1 MSSYVTLSGYFKKNV
16 YLGLLALI
24 KYPLPAIRLVLL
36 VLTAPRKYLRESCV
50 LLKLWFRTIISVLV
64 VLFAVLASVASYA
77 EKTVDIYSANVLVI
91 NQTAEI
97 RRKAAA
103 TALSTVLVRLSGS
116 REVLQAPAVRD
127 ALRNAS
133 VYLYEFSYQ
142 TTDKTLTIA
151 GASQPA
157 SRLVMRFS
165 QTLLENLLRDAQLPL
180 WSSNRPD
187 ILVWTVINNNGQR
200 YVSAKSS
207 MGRALKSA
215 AINRGLPIA
224 NPVLDLEDR
233 SALSVSRLWAMD
245 EGSIR
250 VASRRYDTDAVL
262 AGRFSKDRNKWIGRF
277 ILLHQGKTTY
287 YTASGESQS
296 AAARSII
303 DKITDFMADIYA
315 VVPGASG
322 SSRSVLLQI
331 NNASDFSRY
340 AEILTY
346 LEKLPLVKSLN
357 VARVDNEKLSIRVD
371 LNTDIDRFL
380 TTLKLDRKLKRVNQ
394 FSTATSVPLSEISVS
409 LGQDGTTTS
418 QVDSVVEK
426 PHEFLWQ

>member
-1 MSSYVTLSGYFKKNV
+1 M
-16 YLGLLALI
+16 
-24 KYPLPAIRLVLL
+24 
-36 VLTAPRKYLRESCV
+36 
-50 LLKLWFRTIISVLV
+50 LLKLWFKTLVLV
-64 VLFAVLASVASYA
+64 SAVLFAILMSVTSYA
-77 EKTVDIYSANVLVI
+77 EKTVDIYSANVLVV

-127 ALRNAS
+127 ALRNAP
-133 VYLYEFSYQ
+133 VYLYEYSYQ

-151 GASQPA
+151 GANQPA
-157 SRLVMRFS
+157 TRLVMRFS
-165 QTLLENLLRDAQLPL
+165 QSPLESLLRNAQLPL

-187 ILVWTVINNNGQR
+187 ILVWTVINRNGQR
-200 YVSAKSS
+200 YVSAKST

-215 AINRGLPIA
+215 AENRGLPIA

-262 AGRFSKDRNKWIGRF
+262 AGRFSKDRNKWVGRF
-277 ILLHQGKTTY
+277 ILLHRGKTTY
-287 YTASGESQS
+287 YTASGASQS
-296 AAARSII
+296 GVARSII
-303 DKITDFMADIYA
+303 DKVTNFMADIYA
-315 VVPGASG
+315 VAPGASG
-322 SSRSVLLQI
+322 NLRSVLLQV
-331 NNASDFSRY
+331 NNVPDFSRY
-340 AEILTY
+340 AEVLAY
-346 LEKLPLVKSLN
+346 LEKLPLVKSLS
-357 VARVDNEKLSIRVD
+357 VAKVDNAKLLIRAD

-380 TTLKLDRKLKRVNQ
+380 TTLRLDRKLKRVNQ
-394 FSTATSVPLSEISVS
+394 SSTTTSVPLSEISVS

-418 QVDSVVEK
+418 QVDSVTEK